1 MASDPEAVFAAGMEQ
16 LDQQDFVEALRL
28 FTEVVDSPAA
38 SPSLQA
44 AARNYRATICLI
56 SGGAMAAANEWGV
69 VLATEGLPAEDY
81 AAARDGLSHLAG
93 VAEQPAGTVTPE
105 ALHQHGLFHLKV
117 EEFGVAIAAFTL
129 VAHDPRASG
138 DQRANALSH
147 RGFTHLKADNALA
160 AASDWS
166 RVPEI
171 AGASE
176 MTLLLARRGLER
188 IAGGRALRKAEEQWQ
203 AGDIPAAIATYQ
215 SVMESTGGNGMDQ
228 FVAAG
233 ALLKL
238 EGVPEAVRAQAEQYR
253 ARMLS
258 SPRDKSAS
266 SGSPGL
272 LVNVL
277 AFGIMI
283 LLHSVLGI
291 ILGAV
296 LFSPI
301 AIVGFLATGDWSAAG
316 APLFFG
322 AVIGF
327 PVGVGIALKSWFGDV
342 TLRLPGS
349 RADRRA
355 PA

>member
-1 MASDPEAVFAAGMEQ
+1 MASDPEAVFAAGRER
-16 LDQQDFVEALRL
+16 LDQQDLAEALRR
-28 FTEVVDSPAA
+28 FTEVVNSPAA
-38 SPSLQA
+38 SPSLKA
-44 AARNYRATICLI
+44 AARNYLATICLI
-56 SGGAMAAANEWGV
+56 CGAAMAAANEWGV
-69 VLATEGLPAEDY
+69 VLATDGLPAEDY

-93 VAEQPAGTVTPE
+93 VAEQPAGTVTPA
-105 ALHQHGLFHLKV
+105 ALHQHGLFNLQI
-117 EEFGVAIAAFTL
+117 EEFAVAIAAFTL
-129 VAHDPRASG
+129 AAHDPRASG
-138 DQRANALSH
+138 DQRANALAH
-147 RGFTHLKADNALA
+147 RGFTHLKANNATA

-188 IAGGRALRKAEEQWQ
+188 IAGGRALRTAEEQWK
-203 AGDIPAAIATYQ
+203 AGDIPAAIATYR
-215 SVMESTGGNGMDQ
+215 SVMESTGGNGVDQ

-238 EGVPEAVRAQAEQYR
+238 QGVPEAVRAQAEQLR
-253 ARMLS
+253 ARMFS
-258 SPRDKSAS
+258 VPREESTS

-277 AFGIMI
+277 AFGIS
-283 LLHSVLGI
+283 LLLNSVLGA

-301 AIVGFLATGDWSAAG
+301 AIVGFLTTGDWNAAG
-316 APLFFG
+316 VPLFFG

-327 PVGVGIALKSWFGDV
+327 PVGVGVALKSWFGDV
-342 TLRLPGS
+342 TLRFPGS
-349 RADRRA
+349 RADGRE